1 MILKHLLILL
11 IALTINT
18 VSLGQH
24 FVSHKEIKAHN
35 NWITLKKCQSKLLN
49 IELAYRLAIDR
60 CYLISGD
67 MADDIVDS
75 DTLILV
81 YSYENNNYNEL
92 LAGNE
97 AVFEYSRQTINGR
110 VLLDTTITPDNHLIF
125 NKIYQYLHKN
135 KPMDISE
142 DLLTS
147 HNIHAIVVILI
158 QSGDETDDGLDKS
171 RWFHFVF

>member
-1 MILKHLLILL
+1 
-11 IALTINT
+11 
-18 VSLGQH
+18 
-24 FVSHKEIKAHN
+24 
-35 NWITLKKCQSKLLN
+35 
-49 IELAYRLAIDR
+49 
-60 CYLISGD
+60 